1 MLKQSQLQSM
11 KVSLERGGTTTAAI
25 QRVGTQLT
33 TNNVESGIGG
43 LRSVAG
49 HQAEQADAMLP
60 IEAMKIFCE
69 HSYRCQSPVRALHA
83 SRRSVGVV
91 LRSRGRAVEEY
102 FKAII
107 IVRTGQS
114 KMDTGDSQARC

>member
-49 HQAEQADAMLP
+49 HQAEQGDAMLP
-60 IEAMKIFCE
+60 IEAMKSSANTVTDVSRQYEHYTHREEVLGLFCDHE
-69 HSYRCQSPVRALHA
+69 AEQKII
-83 SRRSVGVV
+83 SR
-91 LRSRGRAVEEY
+91 
-102 FKAII
+102 
-107 IVRTGQS
+107 Q
-114 KMDTGDSQARC
+114 